1 VEALDARVTELSGFK
16 HSYPVTGQTYSRK
29 VDADTIYPLS
39 SLGSTA
45 HKIATDIRLLA
56 NLKEVEEPLEAGQI
70 GSSAMAYKRNPM
82 RCERI
87 CSLSRYLMG
96 CVNQTLGTGAIQWM
110 ERTLDDRYFPQL
122 HYWCSAIRRIVIPEA
137 FLTADTVLL
146 LLNNIFSGLVV
157 YPATI
162 RKHIRAE
169 LPFMAT
175 ENIIMEMVKRGAS
188 RQECHEKIRVLSV
201 AAARVVKEEGGDNDL
216 LERIRGDKYF
226 EPIWTELESLT
237 DERTFTGRAAEQ
249 VTKFVN
255 ENVAT
260 TLGDWRDRITGA
272 KVDLKV

>member
-1 VEALDARVTELSGFK
+1 
-16 HSYPVTGQTYSRK
+16 
-29 VDADTIYPLS
+29 
-39 SLGSTA
+39 
-45 HKIATDIRLLA
+45 
-56 NLKEVEEPLEAGQI
+56 
-70 GSSAMAYKRNPM
+70 M
-82 RCERI
+82 
-87 CSLSRYLMG
+87 
-96 CVNQTLGTGAIQWM
+96 
-110 ERTLDDRYFPQL
+110 
-122 HYWCSAIRRIVIPEA
+122 
-137 FLTADTVLL
+137 
-146 LLNNIFSGLVV
+146 V

-260 TLGDWRDRITGA
+260 ALGGWRERITGE